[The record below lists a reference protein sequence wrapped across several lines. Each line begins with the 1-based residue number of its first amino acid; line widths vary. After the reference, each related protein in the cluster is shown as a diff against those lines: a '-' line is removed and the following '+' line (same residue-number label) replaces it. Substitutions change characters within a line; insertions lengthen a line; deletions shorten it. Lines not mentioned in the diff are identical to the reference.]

1 MLKQKKRVVT
11 LVLII
16 IICTAISY
24 FYLAQYN
31 EVSNIHEEETKN
43 TIINIKKI
51 FLKNTID
58 NLVADIEWQRENAI
72 KQYSITI
79 DTIYEILANKKDLT
93 DEEFS
98 DYFIKSLNADFND
111 EYTSKY
117 LTIILWNK
125 STGRVLYDPEYL
137 FHGDIS
143 STEGEIEK
151 VMAYYKIIDH
161 GNISGMFGV
170 SQALID
176 NKVKETVAENIRRLR
191 FDGSYIWVNEIINY
205 EGGNNYAIR
214 RVHPNFPETEG
225 SYLSTDMV
233 DIKGNHPYLTELEG
247 VKEQGE
253 LFFTYHFKELNS
265 NKISEKLSYAKLYKD
280 FNWIIAIGIH
290 TNEIQQYITETN
302 EKSNFI
308 SAKLRIQLIVMVIIV
323 VVFCIFLLIMWEIW
337 YLGHERKK
345 IELEN
350 HKDTLTKA
358 CTRKYGTKDLEEKL
372 KEFKSTDNSPAIVVF
387 DIDKFKEVNDTFG
400 HYVGDQVLKEVV
412 NTVYQNIRSSDKLIR
427 WGGDEFVGIFYGI
440 EKDNA
445 LYFGEKI
452 LSSISNL
459 RIPNGDKVITPTISM
474 GISYFQCEDTD
485 IKDVINRADQA
496 LYKAKREGRNR
507 VSLL

>member
-16 IICTAISY
+16 ILCTAISY
-24 FYLAQYN
+24 FYLAQYK

-43 TIINIKKI
+43 TIINIKKS
-51 FLKNTID
+51 FLKNRID
-58 NLVADIEWQRENAI
+58 NLVADIEWQRKNAV
-72 KQYSITI
+72 KQCSITI
-79 DTIYEILANKKDLT
+79 DTIYNMLSHKKDLT

-98 DYFIKSLNADFND
+98 DCFIKNLNTDFN
-111 EYTSKY
+111 EEHTSKY
-117 LTIILWNK
+117 LTIILWNN
-125 STGRVLYDPEYL
+125 STGKVLYDPENL
-137 FHGDIS
+137 FQGDIS
-143 STEGEIEK
+143 STEDKIEK
-151 VMAYYKIIDH
+151 MMAYYKIIDH

-170 SQALID
+170 SQELID
-176 NKVKETVAENIRRLR
+176 SKVKETVAENIRRLK
-191 FDGSYIWVNEIINY
+191 FDGSYIWVNEVINY

-214 RVHPNFPETEG
+214 RVHPNLPETEG

-233 DIKGNHPYLTELEG
+233 DIKGNHPYLTELQG

-253 LFFTYHFKELNS
+253 LFFTYHFKELGS

-280 FNWIIAIGIH
+280 FNWIIAMGIH

-302 EKSNFI
+302 KKSNFI
-308 SAKLRIQLIVMVIIV
+308 AAKLRIQLIIMVIIV
-323 VVFCIFLLIMWEIW
+323 VVFCIFLLIMWEIL
-337 YLGHERKK
+337 YLNHERKK
-345 IELEN
+345 FELEN

-358 CTRKYGTKDLEEKL
+358 CTRKYGTKDLEERL
-372 KEFKSTDNSPAIVVF
+372 KDFKSTGNSPAIVIF

-400 HYVGDQVLKEVV
+400 HYIGDQVLKEVV

-427 WGGDEFVGIFYGI
+427 WGGDEFVGIFHGI

-452 LSSISNL
+452 LSAISDL
-459 RIPNGDKVITPTISM
+459 RIPNEDKVITTTISM
-474 GISYFQCEDTD
+474 GISYFQCEDKD
-485 IKDVINRADQA
+485 IEDVINRADQA
-496 LYKAKREGRNR
+496 LYKSKREGRNR